1 VLPVIQNLNDAL
13 IALASFV
20 GLVIVIAAGI
30 VPALALHE
38 RHQRKMH
45 IDAIEQHLADVAG
58 RSPAATK

>member
-1 VLPVIQNLNDAL
+1 MIQNLNDAL
-13 IALASFV
+13 IMLAAIV

-30 VPALALHE
+30 VTAAAWHE

-58 RSPAATK
+58 QSLTSTK